1 MAVSPKPLD
10 FTTGSRP
17 RPTRVLVVEDEEAPR
32 ELLSME
38 LHDAGFVVAQAANGE
53 QGLEE
58 VLEFE
63 PDVVVLDLMLPLL
76 NGFDVA
82 RMARALERKENRLPM
97 AIVAVTAL
105 SSEPLRAEALAAGC
119 NALLTKPIRMKQVV
133 EQVRVL
139 TPRRAAPAP
148 SESH

>member
-1 MAVSPKPLD
+1 MAVFPEPLD

-17 RPTRVLVVEDEEAPR
+17 RPTRVLVVEDEEGPR
-32 ELLSME
+32 EFLSME

-82 RMARALERKENRLPM
+82 RMARVLERKENRRPM

-119 NALLTKPIRMKQVV
+119 DALLAKPIRVKQVV
-133 EQVRVL
+133 EQVCL
-139 TPRRAAPAP
+139 LAPRRARPTA
-148 SESH
+148 SESR

>member
-1 MAVSPKPLD
+1 MSVPPKPLD

-32 ELLSME
+32 EFLAME
-38 LHDAGFVVAQAANGE
+38 LHDAGFVVAQAADGE

-58 VLEFE
+58 VLQFV
-63 PDVVVLDLMLPLL
+63 PDVVVLDLMLPRV

-82 RMARALERKENRLPM
+82 RTARAIERKENRRPM

-105 SSEPLRAEALAAGC
+105 SAEALRAEALAAGC
-119 NALLTKPIRMKQVV
+119 DALLLKPIRATTVV
-133 EQVRVL
+133 EEVRLLV
-139 TPRRAAPAP
+139 PRRGPPA
-148 SESH
+148 SSDSR